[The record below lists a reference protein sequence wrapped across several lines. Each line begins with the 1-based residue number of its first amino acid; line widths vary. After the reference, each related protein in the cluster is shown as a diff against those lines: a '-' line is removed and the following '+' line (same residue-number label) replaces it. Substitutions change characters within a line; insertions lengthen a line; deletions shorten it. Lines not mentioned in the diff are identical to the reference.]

1 MSNSLAHGPCNA
13 SLGGGQAGQGGAAE
27 PTRIGH
33 AAHAGSSD
41 PATVVASSPVYF
53 ARSTGKGGAGRG
65 RAGQITSLI
74 EISRTRRGLSDGGG
88 AGRGSTVCSAKR
100 APSPRSS
107 GAAKVGIDLRRLVRP
122 ECREGY

>member
-13 SLGGGQAGQGGAAE
+13 SLGGGQTGRGGAAE

-53 ARSTGKGGAGRG
+53 ARSTGKGGAGQG

-88 AGRGSTVCSAKR
+88 AGQHGLQR